1 MSDNRRQDFRI
12 DDVLPMRDE
21 LISNEEFEHQ
31 KSQLGIRSR
40 QNSMLRSMIGRD
52 VFASVNHDSMNPDLA
67 NAIETLDAKL
77 NYLIGVNMLND
88 ANRSDLQE
96 RTVNLSVTG
105 ASFHTDK
112 PYRSHDCLKITM
124 MLPSFPPMV
133 LELIG
138 EVTWAKPEKNGT
150 LHIGVRFH
158 FRCSEEEDNVAKYVF
173 QRHREHLRLRL
184 KDEGNI
190 ALN

>member
-21 LISNEEFEHQ
+21 LISSEDFEQQ
-31 KSQLGIRSR
+31 KTQLGIRSR
-40 QNSMLRSMIGRD
+40 QNSMLRGMVGRD
-52 VFASVNHDSMNPDLA
+52 VFASVNHESMHPDLI

-77 NYLIGVNMLND
+77 NYLIGMNMLND

-96 RTVNLSVTG
+96 RPVNLSVTG
-105 ASFHTDK
+105 ASFHSDK

-124 MLPSFPPMV
+124 MLTSFPPMV

-138 EVTWAKPEKNGT
+138 KVTWAKPQQNGIIH
-150 LHIGVRFH
+150 LGVHFY
-158 FRCSEEEDNVAKYVF
+158 FRCTEEEDNVAKYVF

-184 KDEGNI
+184 KDETHT
-190 ALN
+190 AVD